1 MHHRTARTTVAATI
15 AGLVLAAAHTNA
27 QSFNYQLNS
36 PNGEDPS
43 SSRVFVAD
51 SGTNVLDS
59 VVDRPGDQ
67 NHAVSGFGSDA
78 ASTST
83 DSLTRL
89 EATWDGTPTSV
100 GDVGLAGGLSL
111 QNFTVSDSYTLR
123 FSWDLA
129 GTDFNDN
136 TIFPPN
142 PISSRPLLRLAAYD
156 QISGEF
162 FDTVLE
168 TRVDATNPTG
178 SADIVVELGEIY
190 QLTLFLGYL
199 QHFEPDKTS
208 FVQAELIPAP
218 GAAGLLGIAGIAA
231 ARRRR
236 R

>member
-15 AGLVLAAAHTNA
+15 AGLVLAAGHANA

-59 VVDRPGDQ
+59 AVDRPGDQ
-67 NHAVSGFGSDA
+67 NHAVSGFGSA
-78 ASTST
+78 ADSISS
-83 DSLTRL
+83 DSLTRI
-89 EATWDGTPTSV
+89 EATWDGTPSAV
-100 GDVGLAGGLSL
+100 GDVGLAGGLAL
-111 QNFTVSDSYTLR
+111 QNFTVNDSYTLR

-136 TIFPPN
+136 TIFPPI
-142 PISSRPLLRLAAYD
+142 PLSSRPLLRLAAYD
-156 QISGEF
+156 QVNGEF

-168 TRVDATNPTG
+168 TRVDATNPAG
-178 SADIVVELGEIY
+178 SADIVVEFGEIY
-190 QLTLFLGYL
+190 QLTLFLGNL
-199 QHFEPDKTS
+199 QHFEPGKTS

-218 GAAGLLGIAGIAA
+218 GVGVLFGIAGIAV